1 MNSIFSSD
9 RERSPE
15 SSSSGEL
22 PVPDEV
28 RGNFGLLLDWYTPV
42 IFFCWIILGINV
54 LVFVGMLLSGFDP
67 DKATA
72 PVLLKWGVDYGPAT
86 ISRGEWWRVLTSTF
100 VHLGFTHVLFNM
112 AVLAQIGP
120 FMERIL
126 GSVAFLI
133 VYLASGVAG
142 ALCSLAWNPYLFSA
156 GASGA
161 IFGLYGALIGFLVL
175 RRDSVPTTELLN
187 LLKGAVVFLIYN
199 SVFGILHAGTDIAA
213 HAGGFLGGLVCGLV
227 ISNPIDASFRRRRLV
242 RATLLG
248 LAGVP
253 AMFAVGAILPRP

>member
-1 MNSIFSSD
+1 M
-9 RERSPE
+9 
-15 SSSSGEL
+15 
-22 PVPDEV
+22 
-28 RGNFGLLLDWYTPV
+28 
-42 IFFCWIILGINV
+42 
-54 LVFVGMLLSGFDP
+54 
-67 DKATA
+67 
-72 PVLLKWGVDYGPAT
+72 GVDYGPVT
-86 ISRGEWWRVLTSTF
+86 ITRGQWWRVLTSTF
-100 VHLGFTHVLFNM
+100 VHLGFAHVPINM

-120 FMERIL
+120 FMERVL
-126 GSVAFLI
+126 GNLAFLI
-133 VYLASGVAG
+133 VYVVSGVAG

-199 SVFGILHAGTDIAA
+199 SAFGILHAGTDIAA

-253 AMFAVGAILPRP
+253 AMFAVGAILPRPMDFVKELNEFTSVEKRVRASYGSIMLKATQGQLKDREAAEQVRKQVLGPWEAE